1 MKKLRWQLIIIFL
14 TGMVVGVLLLGETP
28 TSQVRTVERKNQ
40 GGVYSE
46 ALIGSLQRLNP
57 LLDHYN
63 PVDRD
68 VDRLIFSGLIRFDT
82 RGVPVA
88 DLAESWGIS
97 KDGLI
102 YNFTL
107 RSGVTWHDG
116 TPLTADDVIFTI
128 ETMRMGAPVVPAD
141 LVAFWENVEV
151 KRLSDVTLQFQ
162 LPEAFAPF
170 LDYLT
175 FGILPQHLLGGMSI
189 DQIVEE
195 PFNLQPVGSGPFKF
209 NRLIIENSEIKGVA
223 LGVNNAYYGQVP
235 YLNEVVFRYYP
246 DSKTAFS
253 AYEQGNVLGISEV
266 TPDILPDVLANPGL
280 AVYTGRNPAQTI
292 ILLNLNN
299 PEVPFF
305 QDVKVRQ
312 ALLTGLNRQRLVDR
326 MLGGQGIIADG
337 PILPDTWAYY
347 NNTGQIEFDPTNA
360 EKILKDAKYIFTG
373 EDATVRKKD
382 DVALEFTLLHPDDPY
397 YLELAKL
404 IQENWNA
411 LGMDVELQAV
421 PYEELVN
428 VNLDD
433 REYQAALIELNFSR
447 SPDPDPYPFWDQ
459 AQVTGGQNY
468 SQWDNRTASE
478 YLEKARVT
486 VNMDDRARLYR
497 NFQLIFAE
505 EMPALPLF
513 YSVYSTAIDYQVQGV
528 TMGPLFDRSDR
539 FSTINNWY
547 FAARRPSINTEVIE
561 TTATVQP

>member
-1 MKKLRWQLIIIFL
+1 
-14 TGMVVGVLLLGETP
+14 
-28 TSQVRTVERKNQ
+28 
-40 GGVYSE
+40 
-46 ALIGSLQRLNP
+46 
-57 LLDHYN
+57 
-63 PVDRD
+63 
-68 VDRLIFSGLIRFDT
+68 
-82 RGVPVA
+82 
-88 DLAESWGIS
+88 
-97 KDGLI
+97 
-102 YNFTL
+102 
-107 RSGVTWHDG
+107 
-116 TPLTADDVIFTI
+116 
-128 ETMRMGAPVVPAD
+128 
-141 LVAFWENVEV
+141 
-151 KRLSDVTLQFQ
+151 
-162 LPEAFAPF
+162 
-170 LDYLT
+170 
-175 FGILPQHLLGGMSI
+175 
-189 DQIVEE
+189 
-195 PFNLQPVGSGPFKF
+195 
-209 NRLIIENSEIKGVA
+209 
-223 LGVNNAYYGQVP
+223 
-235 YLNEVVFRYYP
+235 
-246 DSKTAFS
+246 
-253 AYEQGNVLGISEV
+253 
-266 TPDILPDVLANPGL
+266 
-280 AVYTGRNPAQTI
+280 
-292 ILLNLNN
+292 
-299 PEVPFF
+299 
-305 QDVKVRQ
+305 VRQ
-312 ALLTGLNRQRLVDR
+312 ALLIGLNRQRLVDR

>member
-28 TSQVRTVERKNQ
+28 SSQVHTVERKNQ

-46 ALIGSLQRLNP
+46 ALIGNLQRLNP

-107 RSGVTWHDG
+107 RSDVTWHDG
-116 TPLTADDVIFTI
+116 APLTADDVIFTI

-209 NRLIIENSEIKGVA
+209 NRLIIENSEIKGVV
-223 LGVNNAYYGQVP
+223 LSVNDAYYGQVP
-235 YLNEVVFRYYP
+235 YLDEVVFRYYP
-246 DSKTAFS
+246 DPKAAFA

-266 TPDILPDVLANPGL
+266 TPDILPDVLANPDL

-305 QDVKVRQ
+305 QEVEVRQ
-312 ALLTGLNRQRLVDR
+312 ALLTGLNRQRMIDR

-347 NNTGQIEFDPTNA
+347 NNTGHIEFDPTKA
-360 EKILKDAKYIFTG
+360 EKLLKDAEYIISG
-373 EDATVRKKD
+373 EEETVRKKD
-382 DVALEFTLLHPDDPY
+382 DVALEFTLLYPDDPY

-411 LGMDVELQAV
+411 LGMAVELKAV

-428 VNLDD
+428 VNLED

-497 NFQLIFAE
+497 NFQLIFSE

-513 YSVYSTAIDYQVQGV
+513 YSVYSTAVDYQVQGV

-539 FSTINNWY
+539 FNTIISWY
-547 FAARRPSINTEVIE
+547 FAARRSSIDSGVIE
-561 TTATVQP
+561 ATATAQP

>member
-209 NRLIIENSEIKGVA
+209 NRLIIENSEIKGVV
-223 LGVNNAYYGQVP
+223 LGVNSAYYGQVP
-235 YLNEVVFRYYP
+235 YLDEVVFRYYP
-246 DSKTAFS
+246 DSKTAFA
-253 AYEQGNVLGISEV
+253 AYEQGNVLGISEIP
-266 TPDILPDVLANPGL
+266 PDILPDALANPDL
-280 AVYTGRNPAQTI
+280 AIYTGRNPAQTI

-312 ALLTGLNRQRLVDR
+312 ALLIGLNRQRLVDR

-411 LGMDVELQAV
+411 LGMVVKLQAV

-539 FSTINNWY
+539 FNTINNWY

-561 TTATVQP
+561 ATATAQQ